1 MRAKV
6 DVYITI
12 KEREKLGQN
21 LFRFHKA
28 SKACTETRN
37 NKTKPKQP
45 KTTETTETN
54 ETRNYDL

>member
-28 SKACTETRN
+28 RKACTETRN